1 MTTVEKRGK
10 LDFTFKFRLGIL
22 SQQKKTFLMLE
33 KPIYFYVSKILYS
46 KYFVASN
53 IEIEFLMK
61 DD

>member
-1 MTTVEKRGK
+1 
-10 LDFTFKFRLGIL
+10 
-22 SQQKKTFLMLE
+22 MLE